1 MTSSPTTTSDGAP
14 GPDDGGGTGAGPS
27 TGGAGTSAYGAEHVA
42 DAPPLSTGPD
52 ASTGTGTPVHAG
64 PSPVPDGHG
73 AEHSVGALS
82 SGIDTASVRTPAVK
96 SAGPGASDRSGTGA
110 GNGTG
115 AGPGIAL
122 GKAGALTTVPVGTPG
137 APVDAPSDDD
147 PFAKDALPAPP
158 GATGA
163 LLRSLLSARRGRV
176 VIAALFLL
184 LQQAAVQAG
193 PLLVAYAIDRGVP
206 AFRADDNGP
215 LIAVAVGYLFCAAG
229 AGVFQYAFIRAS
241 ARVNQDVLLDL
252 RGRIFRHAQ
261 ALSVDFHERYTS
273 GRLISRS
280 TTDVESLRE
289 LLAEGLQE
297 LIGVILAFVYISAML
312 LYLDLGIGG
321 LAVLSFVPLYGLVRL
336 YQHRAGAIFGKRS
349 TAIAAVI
356 VKFAETMNGI
366 RPVRAFRRERAND
379 ADFHALNHH
388 HERTN
393 GDAILEMARYV
404 IGSRLTANVAVAGIV
419 LWGAFRVADGTLALG
434 VLAASVLFL
443 RRLYDPIDR
452 LGMFLNSYQSAAAS
466 LEKIAGLLAQTPSVP
481 EAASPR
487 PLPELT
493 GGQPGREVVFDS
505 VSFSYRTGGEVL
517 PRFDLTLPAGQ
528 TVAVVGSTGA
538 GKSTLAKLLARFYDP
553 TEGRVLLDGTDLR
566 DLDTPELRRGVVMV
580 TQEAFLFSGTVAE
593 NIAIGRPDASR
604 DDIERAAKA
613 IGAHDFISR
622 LPDGYDT
629 DVRKRGGRISA
640 GQRQLVAFA
649 RALLADPSVL
659 ILDEAT
665 SSLDIP
671 GERAVQRAMDTVLAG
686 RTAVVIAH
694 RLSTV
699 EIADRVLVMEHG
711 RVVEDGS
718 PAELIGGVGRFAG
731 LHRAWRDSLA

>member
-1 MTSSPTTTSDGAP
+1 MTAATS
-14 GPDDGGGTGAGPS
+14 
-27 TGGAGTSAYGAEHVA
+27 
-42 DAPPLSTGPD
+42 
-52 ASTGTGTPVHAG
+52 
-64 PSPVPDGHG
+64 
-73 AEHSVGALS
+73 
-82 SGIDTASVRTPAVK
+82 
-96 SAGPGASDRSGTGA
+96 
-110 GNGTG
+110 
-115 AGPGIAL
+115 
-122 GKAGALTTVPVGTPG
+122 
-137 APVDAPSDDD
+137 
-147 PFAKDALPAPP
+147 LPAPDEDDERPHPHPADTAGGDLFDRDVLPTSP
-158 GATGA
+158 GATA
-163 LLRSLLSARRGRV
+163 TLLRSLLAPMKARV
-176 VIAALFLL
+176 AVTTLLLL

-193 PLLVAYAIDRGVP
+193 PLLVAYAIDTAVP
-206 AFRADDNGP
+206 AFRRHDHGP
-215 LIAVAVGYLFCAAG
+215 LFAVAAGYGLSALLSG
-229 AGVFQYAFIRAS
+229 GLQYAFVKAS

-261 ALSVDFHERYTS
+261 ALSIDFHERYTS

-297 LIGVILAFVYISAML
+297 LVTVILSFLYISAML
-312 LYLDLGIGG
+312 LWLDLGLG
-321 LAVLSFVPLYGLVRL
+321 AVAVASFVPLYLLVRL
-336 YQHRAGAIFGKRS
+336 YQRRAVRVYKARS

-356 VKFAETMNGI
+356 VKFVETMNGI
-366 RPVRAFRRERAND
+366 RPVRAFRREAAND
-379 ADFHALNHH
+379 AEFAVLNRR

-393 GDAILEMARYV
+393 GDALLEMARYV
-404 IGSRLTANVAVAGIV
+404 VGSRLVANTSVAVIV
-419 LWGAFRVADGTLALG
+419 LWGAYRVASGSLELG
-434 VLAASVLFL
+434 VLAAAVLYL

-481 EAASPR
+481 EPSVPKE
-487 PLPELT
+487 LPPTAGEL
-493 GGQPGREVVFDS
+493 PGREVVFDG
-505 VSFSYRTGGEVL
+505 VRFAYRTGGEVL
-517 PRFDLTLPAGQ
+517 PVFDLTLPAGQ

-553 TEGRVLLDGTDLR
+553 SDGRVLLDGVDLR
-566 DLDTPELRRGVVMV
+566 ELTVPELRRGVVMV
-580 TQEAFLFSGTVAE
+580 TQESFLFSGTVAE
-593 NIAIGRPDASR
+593 NIAIGRPDATR
-604 DDIERAAKA
+604 EEIEQAAKA
-613 IGAHDFISR
+613 IGAHEFIAA

-649 RALLADPSVL
+649 RALLADPAVL

-671 GERAVQRAMDTVLAG
+671 GERAVQRAMSTVLRG

-711 RVVEDGS
+711 RIVEDGR
-718 PAELIGGVGRFAG
+718 PAELIAGTGRFAD

>member
-1 MTSSPTTTSDGAP
+1 MTAPITSPPAP
-14 GPDDGGGTGAGPS
+14 GEAEDPPPRPGD
-27 TGGAGTSAYGAEHVA
+27 AEHPGDDFDRDV
-42 DAPPLSTGPD
+42 L
-52 ASTGTGTPVHAG
+52 
-64 PSPVPDGHG
+64 PS
-73 AEHSVGALS
+73 
-82 SGIDTASVRTPAVK
+82 
-96 SAGPGASDRSGTGA
+96 
-110 GNGTG
+110 
-115 AGPGIAL
+115 
-122 GKAGALTTVPVGTPG
+122 
-137 APVDAPSDDD
+137 
-147 PFAKDALPAPP
+147 PP
-158 GATGA
+158 GATAA
-163 LLRSLLSARRGRV
+163 LLRSLLAPLRARV
-176 VIAALFLL
+176 VVTVLLLL

-193 PLLVAYAIDRGVP
+193 PLLVAYAIDRAVP
-206 AFRADDNGP
+206 AFRDDDHGP
-215 LIAVAVGYLFCAAG
+215 LIAVGAGYLLCSLTAG
-229 AGVFQYAFIRAS
+229 ALQYAFIAAS

-289 LLAEGLQE
+289 LLSEGLQE
-297 LIGVILAFVYISAML
+297 LVTVILSFVYISAML
-312 LYLDLGIGG
+312 LWLDLGLG
-321 LAVLSFVPLYGLVRL
+321 AVAVASFVPLYGLVRL
-336 YQHRAGAIFGKRS
+336 YQRRAGRVYRKRS

-356 VKFAETMNGI
+356 VKFVETMNGI
-366 RPVRAFRRERAND
+366 RPVRAFRREAAND
-379 ADFHALNHH
+379 ADFAALNRR

-393 GDAILEMARYV
+393 GDALLEMARYV
-404 IGSRLTANVAVAGIV
+404 VGSRLVANTAVAGIV
-419 LWGAFRVADGTLALG
+419 LWGAYRVADGTLALG
-434 VLAASVLFL
+434 VLAAAVLYL

-481 EAASPR
+481 EPATPRELPPPAS
-487 PLPELT
+487 EH
-493 GGQPGREVVFDS
+493 PGREVVFDG
-505 VSFSYRTGGEVL
+505 VRFGYRTGGEVL
-517 PRFDLTLPAGQ
+517 PRFDLTIPAGQ

-553 TEGRVLLDGTDLR
+553 SDGRVLLDGTDLR
-566 DLDTPELRRGVVMV
+566 DLAVPELRRGVVMV

-593 NIAIGRPDASR
+593 NIAIGRPEATR
-604 DDIERAAKA
+604 EEIERAAKA
-613 IGAHDFISR
+613 LGAHDFIAA

-649 RALLADPSVL
+649 RALLADPAVL

-665 SSLDIP
+665 SSLDVP
-671 GERAVQRAMDTVLAG
+671 GERAVQRAMATVLKG

-711 RVVEDGS
+711 RIVEDGA
-718 PAELIGGVGRFAG
+718 PAELTAGTGRFAD

>member
-1 MTSSPTTTSDGAP
+1 MTSSTSVREKPVDPEEPEEHGRDGGSGERGEPAGHRAP
-14 GPDDGGGTGAGPS
+14 GSPAGSP
-27 TGGAGTSAYGAEHVA
+27 
-42 DAPPLSTGPD
+42 AP
-52 ASTGTGTPVHAG
+52 
-64 PSPVPDGHG
+64 
-73 AEHSVGALS
+73 
-82 SGIDTASVRTPAVK
+82 
-96 SAGPGASDRSGTGA
+96 
-110 GNGTG
+110 
-115 AGPGIAL
+115 
-122 GKAGALTTVPVGTPG
+122 
-137 APVDAPSDDD
+137 DD
-147 PFAKDALPAPP
+147 PFDKDELPAPP
-158 GATGA
+158 GATRA
-163 LLRSLLSARRGRV
+163 LLRSLLSPLRGRV
-176 VIAALFLL
+176 ALAAVLL
-184 LQQAAVQAG
+184 LVQQAVVQAG

-206 AFRADDNGP
+206 AVRADHYGP
-215 LIAVAVGYLFCAAG
+215 LIAVGIGYLCCAG
-229 AGVFQYAFIRAS
+229 ASGALQYAFIVAS

-289 LLAEGLQE
+289 LLSEGLQE
-297 LIGVILAFVYISAML
+297 LITVILSFVYISAML
-312 LYLDLGIGG
+312 LWLDLGLG
-321 LAVLSFVPLYGLVRL
+321 AVAVASFVPLYLLIRL
-336 YQHRAGAIFGKRS
+336 YQRRAGAMFRDRS

-366 RPVRAFRRERAND
+366 RPVRAFRREQAND
-379 ADFHALNHH
+379 AEFGELNRR

-393 GDAILEMARYV
+393 GAAMLEMARYV
-404 IGSRLTANVAVAGIV
+404 VGSRLVANTAVAAIV
-419 LWGAFRVADGTLALG
+419 LWGAQRVADGGLALG
-434 VLAASVLFL
+434 VLAAAVLYL

-466 LEKIAGLLAQTPSVP
+466 LEKVAGLLAQTPTVP
-481 EAASPR
+481 EPAASDVR
-487 PLPELT
+487 PLPVPES
-493 GGQPGREVVFDS
+493 GRPGREVRFEGVRFA
-505 VSFSYRTGGEVL
+505 YRTGGEVL

-553 TEGRVLLDGTDLR
+553 TEGRVLLDGVDLR
-566 DLDTPELRRGVVMV
+566 ELAGAELRRGVVMV

-593 NIAIGRPDASR
+593 NIAIGRPDATR
-604 DDIERAAKA
+604 DEIERAAQA
-613 IGAHDFISR
+613 IGAHDFIMS

-649 RALLADPSVL
+649 RALLADPAVL

-671 GERAVQRAMDTVLAG
+671 GERAVQRAMHTVLRG

-699 EIADRVLVMEHG
+699 EIADRVLVMAHG
-711 RVVEDGS
+711 RVVEDGA
-718 PAELIGGVGRFAG
+718 PDELIAGTGEFAG
-731 LHRAWRDSLA
+731 LHRAWRESVVS

>member
-1 MTSSPTTTSDGAP
+1 MTTTVGEATATGEDEAP
-14 GPDDGGGTGAGPS
+14 AAG
-27 TGGAGTSAYGAEHVA
+27 
-42 DAPPLSTGPD
+42 
-52 ASTGTGTPVHAG
+52 
-64 PSPVPDGHG
+64 
-73 AEHSVGALS
+73 
-82 SGIDTASVRTPAVK
+82 
-96 SAGPGASDRSGTGA
+96 
-110 GNGTG
+110 
-115 AGPGIAL
+115 
-122 GKAGALTTVPVGTPG
+122 
-137 APVDAPSDDD
+137 D
-147 PFAKDALPAPP
+147 PFDRDELPAPP

-163 LLRSLLSARRGRV
+163 LLRALLLPLRGRV
-176 VIAALFLL
+176 VIATLMLVV
-184 LQQAAVQAG
+184 QQAAAQAG

-206 AFRADDNGP
+206 AFRAHDYGP
-215 LIAVAVGYLFCAAG
+215 LIAVGAGYLVSALASGF
-229 AGVFQYAFIRAS
+229 FQYAFIQTS

-289 LLAEGLQE
+289 LLSEGLQE
-297 LIGVILAFVYISAML
+297 LIGVILSSVYICAML
-312 LYLDLGIGG
+312 LWLDWGIGA
-321 LAVLSFVPLYGLVRL
+321 LAVASYVPLHFLIRL
-336 YQHRAGAIFGKRS
+336 YQRRAGAMYAARS

-356 VKFAETMNGI
+356 VKFAETLNGI
-366 RPVRAFRRERAND
+366 RPVQAFRRERAND
-379 ADFHALNHH
+379 AEFQELNRR
-388 HERTN
+388 HERAN

-404 IGSRLTANVAVAGIV
+404 VGSRLIANTAVAAMV
-419 LWGAFRVADGTLALG
+419 LWGATRVADGGLELG
-434 VLAASVLFL
+434 VLAAAVLYL

-466 LEKIAGLLAQTPSVP
+466 LEKVAGLLAQTPSVP
-481 EAASPR
+481 EPAQPTA
-487 PLPELT
+487 LPERAAGL
-493 GGQPGREVVFDS
+493 PGRRVEFEQVGFG
-505 VSFSYRTGGEVL
+505 YRTGGEVL
-517 PRFDLTLPAGQ
+517 PRFDLTIPAGQ

-553 TEGRVLLDGTDLR
+553 SPSSPTGSEQGRPQSGRVLLDGTDLR
-566 DLDTPELRRGVVMV
+566 ELSVRDLRRGVVMV

-593 NIAIGRPDASR
+593 NIAIGRPDATR
-604 DDIERAAKA
+604 DEIEQAAKA
-613 IGAHDFISR
+613 IGAHDFIAS

-649 RALLADPSVL
+649 RALLADPAVL

-671 GERAVQRAMDTVLAG
+671 GERAVQRAMHTVLNG

-718 PAELIGGVGRFAG
+718 PADLIAGTGRFAD

>member
-1 MTSSPTTTSDGAP
+1 
-14 GPDDGGGTGAGPS
+14 
-27 TGGAGTSAYGAEHVA
+27 
-42 DAPPLSTGPD
+42 
-52 ASTGTGTPVHAG
+52 
-64 PSPVPDGHG
+64 
-73 AEHSVGALS
+73 
-82 SGIDTASVRTPAVK
+82 
-96 SAGPGASDRSGTGA
+96 
-110 GNGTG
+110 
-115 AGPGIAL
+115 
-122 GKAGALTTVPVGTPG
+122 
-137 APVDAPSDDD
+137 
-147 PFAKDALPAPP
+147 
-158 GATGA
+158 
-163 LLRSLLSARRGRV
+163 
-176 VIAALFLL
+176 
-184 LQQAAVQAG
+184 VQAG
-193 PLLVAYAIDRGVP
+193 PLLVAYAIDRAVP
-206 AFRADDNGP
+206 AFRNDDNGP
-215 LIAVAVGYLFCAAG
+215 LVAVAVGYLLCALASG
-229 AGVFQYAFIRAS
+229 GLQYAFLIAS

-261 ALSVDFHERYTS
+261 ALSIDFHERYTS

-289 LLAEGLQE
+289 LLSEGLQE
-297 LIGVILAFVYISAML
+297 LVTVVLSFLYISAML
-312 LYLDLGIGG
+312 LWLDLGLG
-321 LAVLSFVPLYGLVRL
+321 AVAVASFVPLYLLVRV
-336 YQHRAGAIFGKRS
+336 YQRRAGRVFRSRS

-356 VKFAETMNGI
+356 VKFVETMNGI
-366 RPVRAFRRERAND
+366 RPVRAFRREAVNE
-379 ADFHALNHH
+379 ADFRVLNRR

-393 GDAILEMARYV
+393 GDALLEMARYV
-404 IGSRLTANVAVAGIV
+404 TGSRLVANTAVAVIV
-419 LWGAFRVADGTLALG
+419 LWGAYRVAGGSLELG
-434 VLAASVLFL
+434 VLAAAVLYL

-481 EAASPR
+481 EPSAPR
-487 PLPELT
+487 ELPTRRSEL
-493 GGQPGREVVFDS
+493 PGREVVFDG
-505 VSFSYRTGGEVL
+505 VGFGYRTGGEVL

-553 TEGRVLLDGTDLR
+553 TAGRVLLDGVDLR
-566 DLDTPELRRGVVMV
+566 DLAMPELRRAVVMV

-604 DDIERAAKA
+604 EEIERAAKA
-613 IGAHDFISR
+613 IGAHEFISA

-649 RALLADPSVL
+649 RALLADPAVL

-671 GERAVQRAMDTVLAG
+671 GERAVQAAMATVLKG

-711 RVVEDGS
+711 RIVEDGT
-718 PAELIGGVGRFAG
+718 PAELIAGTGRFAD

>member
-1 MTSSPTTTSDGAP
+1 MT
-14 GPDDGGGTGAGPS
+14 
-27 TGGAGTSAYGAEHVA
+27 
-42 DAPPLSTGPD
+42 APP
-52 ASTGTGTPVHAG
+52 
-64 PSPVPDGHG
+64 
-73 AEHSVGALS
+73 
-82 SGIDTASVRTPAVK
+82 TAAPATADEREPEVREK
-96 SAGPGASDRSGTGA
+96 PG
-110 GNGTG
+110 
-115 AGPGIAL
+115 
-122 GKAGALTTVPVGTPG
+122 
-137 APVDAPSDDD
+137 D
-147 PFAKDALPAPP
+147 PFDRDVLPTPP
-158 GATGA
+158 RATST
-163 LLRSLLSARRGRV
+163 LLRSLLAPMRARV
-176 VIAALFLL
+176 AFTSFLLL

-193 PLLVAYAIDRGVP
+193 PLLVAYAIDSAVP
-206 AFRADDNGP
+206 AFREDRHGP
-215 LIAVAVGYLFCAAG
+215 LMAVGVAYLLCSVASG
-229 AGVFQYAFIRAS
+229 GLQYAFIRAS
-241 ARVNQDVLLDL
+241 ARVSQDVLLDL

-289 LLAEGLQE
+289 LLNEGLQE
-297 LIGVILAFVYISAML
+297 LITVILSFVYISAML
-312 LYLDLGIGG
+312 LWLDLGLG
-321 LAVLSFVPLYGLVRL
+321 AVAVASFVPLYLLVRN
-336 YQHRAGAIFGKRS
+336 YRRRAGRVYTLRS

-356 VKFAETMNGI
+356 VKFVETMNGI
-366 RPVRAFRRERAND
+366 RPVRAFRREAAND
-379 ADFHALNHH
+379 AEFAVLNKR

-393 GDAILEMARYV
+393 GDALLEMARYV
-404 IGSRLTANVAVAGIV
+404 VGSRLVANTAVALIV
-419 LWGAFRVADGTLALG
+419 LWGAYRVAGGSLELG
-434 VLAASVLFL
+434 VLAAAVLYL

-481 EAASPR
+481 EPVTPR
-487 PLPELT
+487 ELPPLESEH
-493 GGQPGREVVFDS
+493 PGREVVFDG
-505 VSFSYRTGGEVL
+505 VRFGYRTGGEIL

-553 TEGRVLLDGTDLR
+553 TAGRVLLDGVDLR
-566 DLDTPELRRGVVMV
+566 DLSVPELRRGVVMV
-580 TQEAFLFSGTVAE
+580 TQEAFLFSGTVAD
-593 NIAIGRPDASR
+593 NIAIGRPDAGR
-604 DDIERAAKA
+604 EEIERAAKA
-613 IGAHDFISR
+613 IGAHEFISA

-649 RALLADPSVL
+649 RALLADPAVL

-665 SSLDIP
+665 SSLDVP
-671 GERAVQRAMDTVLAG
+671 GERAVQRAMSTVLHG

-711 RVVEDGS
+711 RIVEDGP
-718 PAELIGGVGRFAG
+718 PADLIAGTGRFAD

>member
-1 MTSSPTTTSDGAP
+1 MTAPTTSAPTTTDEEP
-14 GPDDGGGTGAGPS
+14 RPAGQ
-27 TGGAGTSAYGAEHVA
+27 ERA
-42 DAPPLSTGPD
+42 DAAFD
-52 ASTGTGTPVHAG
+52 
-64 PSPVPDGHG
+64 
-73 AEHSVGALS
+73 E
-82 SGIDTASVRTPAVK
+82 
-96 SAGPGASDRSGTGA
+96 DR
-110 GNGTG
+110 
-115 AGPGIAL
+115 
-122 GKAGALTTVPVGTPG
+122 
-137 APVDAPSDDD
+137 
-147 PFAKDALPAPP
+147 LPAPP
-158 GATGA
+158 RATSL
-163 LLRSLLSARRGRV
+163 LLRSLLAPMKARV
-176 VIAALFLL
+176 TVTTLLLL

-193 PLLVAYAIDRGVP
+193 PLIVAYAIDRAVP
-206 AFRADDNGP
+206 AFRDHDHGP
-215 LIAVAVGYLFCAAG
+215 LIAVGAGYLLCALASG
-229 AGVFQYAFIRAS
+229 ALQYAFILAS

-261 ALSVDFHERYTS
+261 ALSIDFHERYTS

-289 LLAEGLQE
+289 LLNEGLQE
-297 LIGVILAFVYISAML
+297 LVTVVLSFLYISAL
-312 LYLDLGIGG
+312 LLWLDLGLG
-321 LAVLSFVPLYGLVRL
+321 AVAVASFVPLYGLVRI
-336 YQHRAGAIFGKRS
+336 YQRRAGRVYRKRS

-356 VKFAETMNGI
+356 VKFVETMNGI
-366 RPVRAFRRERAND
+366 RPVRAFRREAAND
-379 ADFHALNHH
+379 ADFAVLNKR
-388 HERTN
+388 HERVN
-393 GDAILEMARYV
+393 GDALLEMARYV
-404 IGSRLTANVAVAGIV
+404 VGSRVVANTAVAGIV
-419 LWGAFRVADGTLALG
+419 LWGAYRVAQDSLELG
-434 VLAASVLFL
+434 VLAAAVLYL

-466 LEKIAGLLAQTPSVP
+466 LEKIAGLLAQTPTVP
-481 EAASPR
+481 EPSAPR
-487 PLPELT
+487 QLPALESADR
-493 GGQPGREVVFDS
+493 PGREVVFEG
-505 VSFSYRTGGEVL
+505 VSFAYRTGGEVL

-553 TEGRVLLDGTDLR
+553 SEGRVLLDGVDLR
-566 DLDTPELRRGVVMV
+566 ELAVPELRRGVVMV

-604 DDIERAAKA
+604 EEIERAAKA
-613 IGAHDFISR
+613 IGAHDFISA

-649 RALLADPSVL
+649 RALLADPAVL

-671 GERAVQRAMDTVLAG
+671 GERAVQRAMATVLKG

-711 RVVEDGS
+711 RIVEDGT
-718 PAELIGGVGRFAG
+718 PAELVAGTGRFAD